1 MNESVCYGAFVGIRE
16 RNKNK
21 KKKEHEGRKSQTAKF
36 QKGRSEV
43 NLGSDRNERR
53 EGGINERD
61 GKEAGLLAVSTLSM
75 ALLLI
80 LPSAVALDYGL
91 SAVGL

>member
-1 MNESVCYGAFVGIRE
+1 M
-16 RNKNK
+16 
-21 KKKEHEGRKSQTAKF
+21 
-36 QKGRSEV
+36 GRSEV

-61 GKEAGLLAVSTLSM
+61 GKEAGLLAVSTLSV

-80 LPSAVALDYGL
+80 LPSVVALDYGL
-91 SAVGL
+91 STVGL